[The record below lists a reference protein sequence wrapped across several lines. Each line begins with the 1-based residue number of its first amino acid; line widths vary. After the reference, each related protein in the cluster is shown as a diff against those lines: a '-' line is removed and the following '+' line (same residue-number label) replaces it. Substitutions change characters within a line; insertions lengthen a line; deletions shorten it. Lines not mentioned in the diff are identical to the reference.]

1 MSEKELP
8 PLVLNPRQR
17 ELLNY
22 LKNRSRAVSIK
33 MLAWRFSVT
42 TACISGNLRPL
53 LMAGEVERTFK
64 LEPSSL
70 AGKISKVSYYKATKP
85 IPSKKP
91 RLKTSSSMFN
101 DPFNLGNGR
110 ERINTQPD

>member
-1 MSEKELP
+1 MSEQGLP

-22 LKNRSRAVSIK
+22 LKNRSKAVSIK
-33 MLAWRFSVT
+33 TLAWRFSVT

-70 AGKISKVSYYKATKP
+70 AGKISKVSYYKATKS

-91 RLKTSSSMFN
+91 RPKTSPSMFN
-101 DPFNLGNGR
+101 DPFNLWSGR
-110 ERINTQPD
+110 ERIDTQPD

>member
-1 MSEKELP
+1 MTKQELP
-8 PLVLNPRQR
+8 PLVLNLRQR

-22 LKNRSRAVSIK
+22 LKNRINPVS
-33 MLAWRFSVT
+33 T
-42 TACISGNLRPL
+42 TALAQRFKVTSACITGNLRPL

-64 LEPSSL
+64 LEQTSV
-70 AGKISKVSYYKATKP
+70 AGKVSKLGYYKATKP

-91 RLKTSSSMFN
+91 RPKTSPPMFN
-101 DPFNLGNGR
+101 DPFNLGSGR

>member
-1 MSEKELP
+1 MSHPALP
-8 PLVLNPRQR
+8 PLKLNPRQR

-22 LKNRSRAVSIK
+22 LKNRSTPASTAL
-33 MLAWRFSVT
+33 LAQRFKVT
-42 TACISGNLRPL
+42 TACITGNLRPL

-64 LEPSSL
+64 LEQTSI
-70 AGKISKVSYYKATKP
+70 AGKASKLGYYKATKL

-91 RLKTSSSMFN
+91 RPKTSPSMFN
-101 DPFNLGNGR
+101 DPFNLGSGR

>member
-1 MSEKELP
+1 MSEQKLP

-22 LKNRSRAVSIK
+22 LKNRSKAVSIK
-33 MLAWRFSVT
+33 TLAWRFSVT

-64 LEPSSL
+64 LEQTSI
-70 AGKISKVSYYKATKP
+70 AGKVSKLGYYKAAKP

-91 RLKTSSSMFN
+91 RPKTSPSMFN
-101 DPFNLGNGR
+101 DPFNLGSGR

>member
-1 MSEKELP
+1 MSEQGLP

-22 LKNRSRAVSIK
+22 LKNRSKAVSIK
-33 MLAWRFSVT
+33 TLAWRFSVT

-70 AGKISKVSYYKATKP
+70 AGKISKVSYYKAAKP
-85 IPSKKP
+85 IPSKRKRP
-91 RLKTSSSMFN
+91 DTPSPMFN
-101 DPFNLGNGR
+101 DPFNLGRGR